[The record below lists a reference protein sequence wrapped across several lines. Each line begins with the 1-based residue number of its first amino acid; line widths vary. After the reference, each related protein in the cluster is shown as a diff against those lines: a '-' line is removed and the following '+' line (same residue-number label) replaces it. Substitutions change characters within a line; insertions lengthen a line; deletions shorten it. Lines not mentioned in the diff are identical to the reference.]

1 MTELAISDA
10 LARVQPS
17 ATLAVTQKAR
27 ELRAAGRDVMALAA
41 GEPDFP
47 TPEHVAEA
55 GIRAIRDGHTT
66 YTPVDGIP
74 ELKEAIAAK
83 FARDNGLDYDP
94 GTEVVATPGGKYL
107 IFAAMLA
114 TLNPGDEVVIPAPYW
129 VSYPDMVRLAGG
141 VPVIAETKPADEYV
155 LTPDALE
162 AAITPRTRWVIL
174 NSPSNPTGAVY
185 GPDATRAL
193 AGVLSRHPDVWVLT
207 DDMYEHVL
215 YDADFA
221 TIAAVAP
228 ELKAR
233 TLTMNGASKAYAMT
247 GWRMGYGAGP
257 ERLMGAIRKVMSQS
271 TSNPCSISQY
281 ATVAALNGDHGFL
294 AERNAAF
301 RARRD
306 AVHAALN
313 AAPGL
318 GCFLPQGA
326 FYLYPS
332 CEGVIGKRADGK
344 VIETDLDF
352 ASALLDAEAVAVVP
366 GTAFGSSPAFRLSY
380 ATDMETLRE
389 ACVRIT
395 RFCEG
400 LSG

>member
-1 MTELAISDA
+1 MTDLTLSDA
-10 LARVQPS
+10 LRRVEPS

-55 GIRAIRDGHTT
+55 GIKAIRDGHTT

-74 ELKEAIAAK
+74 ALKEAIAAK

-94 GTEVVATPGGKYL
+94 ETEVVATPGGKYL

-114 TLNPGDEVVIPAPYW
+114 TLNAGDEVVIPAPYW
-129 VSYPDMVRLAGG
+129 VSYPDMVKLAGG
-141 VPVIAETKPADEYV
+141 TPVIARTRMDDDYV
-155 LTPDALE
+155 LTPEALE
-162 AAITPRTRWVIL
+162 EAITPRTRWVIL

-185 GPDATRAL
+185 GREATAAL
-193 AGVLSRHPDVWVLT
+193 AEVLDRHPHVWVLT
-207 DDMYEHVL
+207 DDMYEHVI
-215 YDADFA
+215 YDASFA

-228 ELKAR
+228 PLRER

-257 ERLMGAIRKVMSQS
+257 KPLIDAIRKVGSQS
-271 TSNPCSISQY
+271 TSNPCSISQH
-281 ATVAALNGDHGFL
+281 ATVAALSGDHGFL

-306 AVHAALN
+306 RVHAALN
-313 AAPGL
+313 EAEGL
-318 GCFLPQGA
+318 SCFLPQGA

-332 CEGVIGKRADGK
+332 CAGVIGKRAGGR
-344 VIETDLDF
+344 VIETDVDF
-352 ASALLDAEAVAVVP
+352 CEALLEAEAVAAVP
-366 GTAFGSSPAFRLSY
+366 GTAFGAGPAFRVSY
-380 ATDMETLRE
+380 ATDMATLEE
-389 ACVRIT
+389 ASARIA
-395 RFCEG
+395 RFCAGLEG
-400 LSG
+400 